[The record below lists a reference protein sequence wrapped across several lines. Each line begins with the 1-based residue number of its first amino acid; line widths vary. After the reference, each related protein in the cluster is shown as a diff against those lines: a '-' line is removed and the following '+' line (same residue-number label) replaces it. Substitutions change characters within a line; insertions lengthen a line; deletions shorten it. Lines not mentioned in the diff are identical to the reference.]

1 MAPLM
6 PESGAATDAFPHCLP
21 DRAGRRASKRWH
33 AIVWGCGLAA
43 LFWVGAE
50 AFGIFLGANFH
61 MIVPGRVFRSAQLSG
76 RALEQKL
83 RVWGIRTVVNLRG
96 NCDPSPWYLY
106 ESRATNRLNVCQ
118 EDISFS
124 AGHLPSVSEVRRMVE
139 VLDRTDYPILL
150 HCRRGAD
157 RTGMAAAMVLLL
169 QTNASLR
176 QACEQLGLRYGH
188 LALGRPANLDWF
200 LDLYGEWLQTKRLA
214 HTPARF
220 RRWLEE
226 DYCPGECRCEIQP
239 LEVPSAV
246 VQGQPFALRMRFRN
260 TSIKPWRLQAGSNAG
275 IHGCYSLW
283 DPLGNFVESGRAG
296 LFEAEVPPQQSIDLT
311 LALPALAHPGPYR
324 LQVEMVSEQH
334 CFFHQAGSEPLEQ
347 ELDVR

>member
-1 MAPLM
+1 M
-6 PESGAATDAFPHCLP
+6 P
-21 DRAGRRASKRWH
+21 RRAERRATKPWQ
-33 AIVWGCGLAA
+33 AVLWGCVLVA

-50 AFGIFLGANFH
+50 AYGVFLGANFH

-76 RALEQKL
+76 TALRQKL
-83 RVWGIRTVVNLRG
+83 RAWGIRTVVNLRG
-96 NCDPSPWYLY
+96 TCDPSPWYLE

-124 AGHLPSVSEVRRMVE
+124 AGHLPAVSEVRRLVE
-139 VLDRTDYPILL
+139 VLDRTEYPILL

-169 QTNASLR
+169 QTEVSLG
-176 QACEQLGLRYGH
+176 QACRQLGLRYGH

-200 LDLYGEWLQTKRLA
+200 LDLYGDWLQTKGLA
-214 HTPARF
+214 HTPGVF
-220 RRWLEE
+220 RHWLEE
-226 DYCPGECRCEIQP
+226 DYCPGECRCDIEAQ
-239 LEVPSAV
+239 EVPSTIV
-246 VQGQPFALRMRFRN
+246 RGQPFALRMRFRN
-260 TSIKPWRLQAGSNAG
+260 TSIRPWRLQAGSNAG

-283 DPLGNFVESGRAG
+283 DPQGNFIESGRAG
-296 LFEAEVPPQQSIDLT
+296 LLDAEVAPQESIDLT
-311 LALPALAHPGPYR
+311 LALPALAHSGSYR
-324 LQVEMVSEQH
+324 LQVDMVCEQH